1 MTYID
6 LNSVPIQL
14 DHNESDK
21 DEKDLTTARVDI
33 TPPPVDADISSRK
46 LKRTNAENIQI
57 C

>member
-6 LNSVPIQL
+6 LNSLPIQL

-21 DEKDLTTARVDI
+21 DEQDLTTARVDI